1 MPTCYC
7 QSSGCAAAG
16 GREVTKR
23 LYDCHARLER
33 SAQVLNTQATSR
45 NALQEQGEALA
56 SYLTTLTLSDQV
68 SGMTSHQGGRLWSKS
83 LSHEDPTKK
92 TPSQPTFSRRELIE
106 DDLKRIRDLENSLGA
121 VQSEAT
127 SKLSSIGS
135 PLERTAPFPLT
146 ALIVAAQDIL
156 DQLHRIKQKVP
167 SVQQSK
173 APIVLQTQELLA
185 NLRQSQRQWL
195 DQATISPIEIIPD
208 SPYELN
214 AG

>member
-33 SAQVLNTQATSR
+33 STQVLNAQAASR
-45 NALQEQGEALA
+45 NTLQEQEDALA

-68 SGMTSHQGGRLWSKS
+68 SGTTSHPGGRLWSKS
-83 LSHEDPTKK
+83 LSPEDPTEN

-106 DDLKRIRDLENSLGA
+106 HSLKRIRDLKRSLGA

-127 SKLSSIGS
+127 SKLPSVGS

-146 ALIVAAQDIL
+146 ALIAAAQDIL
-156 DQLHRIKQKVP
+156 DQLHRIKQRVP
-167 SVQQSK
+167 SVQESK
-173 APIVLQTQELLA
+173 APIVFQTQELLA

-195 DQATISPIEIIPD
+195 DQAMVSPIEIIPD

>member
-1 MPTCYC
+1 MPTCCC

-16 GREVTKR
+16 GREVTKSI
-23 LYDCHARLER
+23 YDRHLRLER
-33 SAQVLNTQATSR
+33 STQVLSAQATRR
-45 NALQEQGEALA
+45 NALQEQEEALT

-68 SGMTSHQGGRLWSKS
+68 SGMTTLPGGRLWSKS
-83 LSHEDPTKK
+83 PSHEDPTKNIL
-92 TPSQPTFSRRELIE
+92 SQPTFSRRELIE
-106 DDLKRIRDLENSLGA
+106 QDLKRIRDLEESLGA
-121 VQSEAT
+121 VQSEAAL
-127 SKLSSIGS
+127 KLSSVGS

-156 DQLHRIKQKVP
+156 DQLHHIKQRVP

-185 NLRQSQRQWL
+185 SLRRSRSQWL
-195 DQATISPIEIIPD
+195 DQATVSPIEIIPD
-208 SPYELN
+208 SPYALN